1 MATVSGH
8 LQTEAGVH
16 SQRAW
21 STFSESE
28 RRQMLKDDIQAGTTV
43 SLILTAVILTGLVIG
58 LIGVM
63 MSLWPA

>member
-1 MATVSGH
+1 M
-8 LQTEAGVH
+8 
-16 SQRAW
+16 
-21 STFSESE
+21 
-28 RRQMLKDDIQAGTTV
+28 RRDDIQAGTTV